1 MPCAK
6 SCAGKKLVTV
16 MKVAALLVHS
26 DPDAALASQ
35 NWFIAHTSSPQ
46 VHASLLIAEPSV
58 LEQAPPGTKNWKKH
72 RDERNDQYSP
82 QPPFTRE
89 HPLVTRRVGSLPS
102 FQKKTLIAV
111 RHPLCWHDT

>member
-26 DPDAALASQ
+26 DPDAWLASQ
-35 NWFIAHTSSPQ
+35 NWSIAHTSSPQ

-72 RDERNDQYSP
+72 RDERNDRYSP
-82 QPPFTRE
+82 QPPFTRK
-89 HPLVTRRVGSLPS
+89 HPHQTFR
-102 FQKKTLIAV
+102 IATFISEESYNTYYCHAQNV
-111 RHPLCWHDT
+111 VLA